1 VVRAVK
7 DRSLTTL
14 NTSHFTDERGWK
26 GGDGEEGVCGSV
38 SPSPSPKSGDGVGK
52 MGGVEIGRGGEQG
65 MGGVSPSPRSEDGE
79 GVRMGCGDISP
90 SPSPPPYLR
99 VGMGGTRRGWMKCDM
114 KGRCR
119 EERGGS
125 RRVGTCHPQPHRS
138 TPAHLPI
145 ICTSEAFQSG

>member
-1 VVRAVK
+1 
-7 DRSLTTL
+7 LTTL

-52 MGGVEIGRGGEQG
+52 MGGVEIRRGGEQG
-65 MGGVSPSPRSEDGE
+65 MGDVSPSPRSEDGE

-99 VGMGGTRRGWMKCDM
+99 SGN
-114 KGRCR
+114 GRDR
-119 EERGGS
+119 ERMDG
-125 RRVGTCHPQPHRS
+125 V
-138 TPAHLPI
+138 
-145 ICTSEAFQSG
+145 

>member
-65 MGGVSPSPRSEDGE
+65 MGGVLLRSVDRSVRLGRL
-79 GVRMGCGDISP
+79 GVCPECQMAE
-90 SPSPPPYLR
+90 
-99 VGMGGTRRGWMKCDM
+99 VGKSWTIT
-114 KGRCR
+114 
-119 EERGGS
+119 ES
-125 RRVGTCHPQPHRS
+125 V
-138 TPAHLPI
+138 
-145 ICTSEAFQSG
+145 